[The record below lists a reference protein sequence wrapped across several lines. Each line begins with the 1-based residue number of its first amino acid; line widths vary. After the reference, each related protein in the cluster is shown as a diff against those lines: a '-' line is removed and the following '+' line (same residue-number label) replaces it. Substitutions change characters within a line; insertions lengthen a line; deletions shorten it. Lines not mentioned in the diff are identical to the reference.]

1 MKAILVIALMAFAV
15 SCQEVSDK
23 SREQPPIKQ
32 EVLQLTPQN
41 DFSGTYNVVNDST
54 TTETCDFSII
64 LKQEATGYSYELMTD
79 KRDVKGN
86 ASFQQED
93 EGALLTLEGITWDEY
108 EGDTSNEETAN
119 TEQELPVG
127 VAIMV
132 KNDTIHIQNSGNVMN
147 SYTVFTECGKK
158 YIVLAKQKK
167 VK

>member
-1 MKAILVIALMAFAV
+1 MKVILVIALMAFAV

-23 SREQPPIKQ
+23 SREQPSVKQ
-32 EVLQLTPQN
+32 EALQLTPQN
-41 DFSGTYNVVNDST
+41 DFSGTYNVVNDGT

-64 LKQEATGYSYELMTD
+64 LKQEATGYSYELITD

-108 EGDTSNEETAN
+108 EGDISNEETAN

-158 YIVLAKQKK
+158 YIVLAKQKR